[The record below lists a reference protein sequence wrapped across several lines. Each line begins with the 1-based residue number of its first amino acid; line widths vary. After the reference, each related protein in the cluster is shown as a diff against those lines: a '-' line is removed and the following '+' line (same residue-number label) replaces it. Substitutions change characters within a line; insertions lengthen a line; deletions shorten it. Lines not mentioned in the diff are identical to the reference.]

1 MPKTNLIKEFI
12 NKKDANPK
20 ETPFSESYYH
30 WLMFMIN
37 HARRIPI
44 ELNIDLES
52 FLIIQTIASHSV
64 YLINKKG
71 SKSFSNLEEEFE
83 LLFTSSGKKK
93 NIHKLKYSTV
103 AQVLEIPRET
113 VRRKITTLVKK
124 KILKVSPKTG
134 ICLDKNYLKIYN
146 EFAYKTSIEIAKLV
160 RKWNNIGVINKIL
173 EFSNKYL

>member
-12 NKKDANPK
+12 NKKDVNQK

-44 ELNIDLES
+44 ELNLDLES

-64 YLINKKG
+64 YLLNKKG
-71 SKSFSNLEEEFE
+71 SKSFSDLEEEFE
-83 LLFTSSGKKK
+83 LLFTSYGKKK
-93 NIHKLKYSTV
+93 DIHKLKYSTIS
-103 AQVLEIPRET
+103 QVLEMPRET
-113 VRRKITTLVKK
+113 VRRKIAALVKK
-124 KILKVSPKTG
+124 KILKVSSKTG

-146 EFAYKTSIEIAKLV
+146 DFSYKTSIEIAKLV

>member
-12 NKKDANPK
+12 NKKDTNPK

-64 YLINKKG
+64 YLLNKKG
-71 SKSFSNLEEEFE
+71 SKSFSDLGEEFE
-83 LLFTSSGKKK
+83 LLFTSYGKKK
-93 NIHKLKYSTV
+93 DIHKLKYSTIS
-103 AQVLEIPRET
+103 QVLEMPRET
-113 VRRKITTLVKK
+113 VRRKIAALVKK
-124 KILKVSPKTG
+124 KILKVSSKTG

-146 EFAYKTSIEIAKLV
+146 DFSYKTSIEIAKLV
-160 RKWNNIGVINKIL
+160 RKWNNIGAINKIL

>member
-12 NKKDANPK
+12 DKKDTNPK

-64 YLINKKG
+64 YLLNKKG
-71 SKSFSNLEEEFE
+71 SKSFSDLEEEFE
-83 LLFTSSGKKK
+83 LLFTSYGKKK
-93 NIHKLKYSTV
+93 DIHKLKYSTIS
-103 AQVLEIPRET
+103 QVLEMPRET
-113 VRRKITTLVKK
+113 VRRKIAALVKK
-124 KILKVSPKTG
+124 KILKVSSKTG

-146 EFAYKTSIEIAKLV
+146 DFSYKTSIEIAKLV
-160 RKWNNIGVINKIL
+160 RKWNNIGAINKIL

>member
-12 NKKDANPK
+12 NKKDVNQK

-64 YLINKKG
+64 YLLNKKG
-71 SKSFSNLEEEFE
+71 SKSFSDLGEEFE
-83 LLFTSSGKKK
+83 LLFTSYGKKK
-93 NIHKLKYSTV
+93 DIHKLKYSTIS
-103 AQVLEIPRET
+103 QVLEMPRET

-124 KILKVSPKTG
+124 KILKVSSKTG

-146 EFAYKTSIEIAKLV
+146 DFSYKTSIEIAKLV
-160 RKWNNIGVINKIL
+160 RKWNNIGAINKIL

>member
-12 NKKDANPK
+12 DKKNANPK

-64 YLINKKG
+64 YLLNKKG
-71 SKSFSNLEEEFE
+71 SKSFSDLGEEFE
-83 LLFTSSGKKK
+83 LLFTSYGKKK
-93 NIHKLKYSTV
+93 DIHKLKYSTIS
-103 AQVLEIPRET
+103 QVLEMPRET
-113 VRRKITTLVKK
+113 VRRKIAALVKK
-124 KILKVSPKTG
+124 KILKVSSKTG

-146 EFAYKTSIEIAKLV
+146 DFSYKTSIEIAKLV
-160 RKWNNIGVINKIL
+160 RKWNNIGAINKIL

>member
-12 NKKDANPK
+12 NKKDVNQK

-37 HARRIPI
+37 HARRIPT

-93 NIHKLKYSTV
+93 NIHKLKYSTIS
-103 AQVLEIPRET
+103 QVLEMPRET
-113 VRRKITTLVKK
+113 VRRKIAALVKK
-124 KILKVSPKTG
+124 KILKVSSKTG

-146 EFAYKTSIEIAKLV
+146 DFSYKTSIEIAKLV
-160 RKWNNIGVINKIL
+160 RKWNNIGAINKIL

>member
-20 ETPFSESYYH
+20 EAPFSESYYH

-64 YLINKKG
+64 YLLNKKG
-71 SKSFSNLEEEFE
+71 SKSFSDLGEEFE
-83 LLFTSSGKKK
+83 LLFTSYGKKK
-93 NIHKLKYSTV
+93 DIHKLKYSTIS
-103 AQVLEIPRET
+103 QVLEMPRET
-113 VRRKITTLVKK
+113 VRRKIAALVKK
-124 KILKVSPKTG
+124 KILKVSSKTG

-146 EFAYKTSIEIAKLV
+146 DFSYKTSIEIAKLV
-160 RKWNNIGVINKIL
+160 RKWNNIGAINKIL